1 MCAIISQYNETEE
14 GIMDIRVSVQA
25 MYYIA
30 KCLNKPVDK
39 LTLLKLV
46 FFADRYHLRK
56 YARTITDDTYFA
68 LQYGP
73 VASNTKDVLDDL
85 QTEATGELYAQR
97 FIHQIDLKTYQ
108 AKENNEE
115 LDYLSETDIEALN
128 FAIENFGSLG
138 SFDLVNLTHEYP
150 EWKRFE
156 HSLKSGMRTERMN
169 MDDFFEDSILPDD
182 KFKLISREIVETS
195 KAIYNHG

>member
-1 MCAIISQYNETEE
+1 
-14 GIMDIRVSVQA
+14 MDIRVSVQA

-30 KCLNKPVDK
+30 KALNKPVDK

-68 LQYGP
+68 LPYGP

-85 QTEATGELYAQR
+85 QTEAVGELYAQR
-97 FIHQIDLKTYQ
+97 FIDQLDAKTYQ
-108 AKENNEE
+108 AKENDEE
-115 LDYLSETDIEALN
+115 LDYLSETDIEALD
-128 FAIENFGSLG
+128 FAVAHFGNLG
-138 SFDLVNLTHEYP
+138 TFDLVNLTHEYP

-156 HSLKSGMRTERMN
+156 HSLKNGMRSERIN
-169 MDDFFEDSILPDD
+169 MDDFFEDSKLSDD
-182 KFKLISREIVETS
+182 KFKIISREIVETS
-195 KAIYNHG
+195 KAIYTHG

>member
-1 MCAIISQYNETEE
+1 MCAIILQYNKTEE

-128 FAIENFGSLG
+128 FAIENFGSMG
-138 SFDLVNLTHEYP
+138 SFDLVNLAHEYP

>member
-1 MCAIISQYNETEE
+1 
-14 GIMDIRVSVQA
+14 MDIRVSVQA
-25 MYYIA
+25 IYYIA
-30 KCLNKPVDK
+30 KQLNKPLDK

-73 VASNTKDVLDDL
+73 VASNTKDILDDL

-97 FIHQIDLKTYQ
+97 FIDQIDPKTYR
-108 AKENNEE
+108 AKENSEE

-156 HSLKSGMRTERMN
+156 HSLKSGMRSERMN
-169 MDDFFEDSILPDD
+169 MDDFFEESILLDD